1 MYLVQVEFI
10 GENFGNFPRQYVIN
24 AWYANDAINKLN
36 KQIKKDIDSKSLDY
50 HINEMRYLED
60 TFYVK

>member
-10 GENFGNFPRQYVIN
+10 GENFGHFPRQYVIN

-50 HINEMRYLED
+50 RIIEMQFLEH
-60 TFYVK
+60 TYYVK

>member
-50 HINEMRYLED
+50 RINEMRYLED